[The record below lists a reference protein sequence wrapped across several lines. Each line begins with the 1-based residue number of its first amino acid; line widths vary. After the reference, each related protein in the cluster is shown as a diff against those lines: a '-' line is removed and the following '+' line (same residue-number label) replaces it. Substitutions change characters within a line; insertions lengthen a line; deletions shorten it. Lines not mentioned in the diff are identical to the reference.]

1 MNNLFDLKNKNALV
15 TGASSG
21 LGKQFA
27 QALALQGANVAMAAR
42 RIDRLDELSK
52 ELQGYGVKTLSIKT
66 DVTKEL
72 EVQSTVDKV
81 VSEWGKI
88 DIVVNCAGVTA
99 IAEAQKMTL
108 EQWRKVIDT
117 NLTGMF
123 LVCKHAGE
131 KMIAQKYGRI
141 INIASMY
148 GVVGNAEFPVVN
160 YHASKFGAIGIT
172 KALAAE
178 WAKYGITVNAIG
190 PGFFESEMTAAAIN
204 TPDFQ
209 KLVQAKCPMGR
220 IGKPGELNGILVYL
234 ASDASSY
241 CTGQII
247 CVDGGWTAV

>member
-1 MNNLFDLKNKNALV
+1 MNSLFDLKNKNALI

-27 QALALQGANVAMAAR
+27 QALAMQGANVAMAAR
-42 RIDRLDELSK
+42 RIDRLEELSK

-72 EVQSTVDKV
+72 EVQATVEKV

-99 IAEAQKMTL
+99 IAEAQKMTH
-108 EQWRKVIDT
+108 EQWQKVIDT

-123 LVCKHAGE
+123 FVCKHAGE
-131 KMIAQKYGRI
+131 KMIAQKYGKI

-148 GVVGNAEFPVVN
+148 GVVGNVEFPVVN
-160 YHASKFGAIGIT
+160 YHASKFGAVGIT
-172 KALAAE
+172 KGLAAE

-209 KLVQAKCPMGR
+209 KLVQVKCPMGR